1 MRSRL
6 VRTALVLALLAFPA
20 IQPVV
25 AQDPPD
31 LCGQAATVNAGP
43 VTIDG
48 ETPTTGQ
55 CAIAM
60 GSSLPAW
67 AWLDITLVPVCQP
80 VEGAGT
86 SAIKDGAYF
95 RGITRDASG
104 AIVSQSNITN
114 WSGCTPSGYVVHKQ
128 LVMQGFDRTI
138 VLVVERR
145 RWPFGGSHVVSTDTD
160 RATAAAQQAQAGQQ
174 MVMALVTA

>member
-1 MRSRL
+1 MRSKIG
-6 VRTALVLALLAFPA
+6 AALLALSMLILPA
-20 IQPVV
+20 AAV
-25 AQDPPD
+25 AQDPPVD
-31 LCGQAATVNAGP
+31 LCGNVATVNAGA

-48 ETPTTGQ
+48 ETPTTGE
-55 CAIAM
+55 CAIAT

-80 VEGAGT
+80 TEGSGT
-86 SAIKDGAYF
+86 SAVKDGAYF

-114 WSGCTPSGYVVHKQ
+114 WSGCSPSGYTVHKQ
-128 LVMQGFDRTI
+128 LVMQGYDRTV

-160 RATAAAQQAQAGQQ
+160 RPYAGTAS
-174 MVMALVTA
+174 VTCGTCQ

>member
-1 MRSRL
+1 MRSRIG
-6 VRTALVLALLAFPA
+6 VALIALALLIMPA
-20 IQPVV
+20 AAG
-25 AQDPPD
+25 AQDDPPAN
-31 LCGQAATVNAGP
+31 LCGAIATVNAGP

-48 ETPTTGQ
+48 ETPITGE
-55 CAIAM
+55 CAIAT

-80 VEGAGT
+80 AEGQGT
-86 SAIKDGAYF
+86 NAVKDGAYF

-114 WSGCTPSGYVVHKQ
+114 WSGCSPTGYVVHKQ
-128 LVMQGFDRTI
+128 LVMQGYDRTV

-160 RATAAAQQAQAGQQ
+160 RAYSGTAS
-174 MVMALVTA
+174 VTCGTCE

>member
-1 MRSRL
+1 MRSKIG
-6 VRTALVLALLAFPA
+6 AALLALSMLILPA
-20 IQPVV
+20 VAV
-25 AQDPPD
+25 AQDPPVD
-31 LCGQAATVNAGP
+31 LCGNVATVNAGA

-48 ETPTTGQ
+48 ETPTTGE
-55 CAIAM
+55 CAIAT

-67 AWLDITLVPVCQP
+67 AWLDITLVPVCHP
-80 VEGAGT
+80 TEGSGT

-104 AIVSQSNITN
+104 AITSQSNITN
-114 WSGCTPSGYVVHKQ
+114 WSGCSPSGYTVHKQ
-128 LVMQGFDRTI
+128 LVMQGYDRTV

-160 RATAAAQQAQAGQQ
+160 RPYAGTAS
-174 MVMALVTA
+174 VTCGTCQ

>member
-25 AQDPPD
+25 AQDPPVD
-31 LCGQAATVNAGP
+31 LCGNVATVNAGP
-43 VTIDG
+43 VDVSG
-48 ETPTTGQ
+48 ETPVTGE
-55 CAIAM
+55 CAIAT

-80 VEGAGT
+80 AEGAGT
-86 SAIKDGAYF
+86 NAIKDGAYF
-95 RGITRDASG
+95 VGITRDESG
-104 AIVSQSNITN
+104 AITSRANITN
-114 WSGCTPSGYVVHKQ
+114 WSGCSPSGYVVHKQ
-128 LVMQGFDRTI
+128 LVMQGFDRTV

-145 RWPFGGSHVVSTDTD
+145 RWPFGGSHVVSVDTD
-160 RATAAAQQAQAGQQ
+160 RAYAGTASVTCGTCGQ
-174 MVMALVTA
+174 

>member
-1 MRSRL
+1 MRTRIGA
-6 VRTALVLALLAFPA
+6 ALVALALLMLPA
-20 IQPVV
+20 GAG
-25 AQDPPD
+25 AQDPPVD
-31 LCGQAATVNAGP
+31 LCGNVATVNAGP
-43 VTIDG
+43 VTVDG
-48 ETPTTGQ
+48 ETPSTGQ
-55 CAIAM
+55 CAIAI

-80 VEGAGT
+80 AEGAGT

-114 WSGCTPSGYVVHKQ
+114 WSGCSPSGYVVHKQ
-128 LVMQGFDRTI
+128 LAMQGYDRTV

-145 RWPFGGSHVVSTDTD
+145 RWPFAADKVVSTDTV
-160 RATAAAQQAQAGQQ
+160 RAYTGTAA
-174 MVMALVTA
+174 VTCGTCQP